1 MKILSK
7 FRPAFNPTA
16 GTLDFSALPN
26 FNVKRLYGIINL
38 TANVPIY
45 VAGATGLGITSIDS
59 TGNIIT
65 LAYNTSSQGANDQ
78 LNIYYETDNIPIEL
92 NYANEAGGNLSQL
105 VDLNLLILSELRVIS
120 HLLKEGMNVKDDL
133 DMIRKDTTI
142 DNVN

>member
-16 GTLDFSALPN
+16 RTLDFTGLPN
-26 FNVKRLYGIINL
+26 FNMKRLYGVINL

-45 VAGATGLGITSIDS
+45 VAGASGLGISSVDG
-59 TGNIIT
+59 TGYIVT
-65 LAYNTSSQGANDQ
+65 LTYDTSSQSNTDY
-78 LNIYYETDNIPIEL
+78 LNIYYESDNIPTEL
-92 NYANEAGGNLSQL
+92 NFALESGGNLDRLIDMNQ
-105 VDLNLLILSELRVIS
+105 LILSELRVIS
-120 HLLKEGMNVKDDL
+120 HLLKEGLNIKDDL